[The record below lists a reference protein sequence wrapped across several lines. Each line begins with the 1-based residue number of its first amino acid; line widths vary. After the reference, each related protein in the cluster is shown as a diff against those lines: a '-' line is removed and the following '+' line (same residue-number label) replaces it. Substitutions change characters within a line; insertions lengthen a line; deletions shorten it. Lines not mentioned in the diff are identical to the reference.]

1 MKSRFLLLLGIAL
14 ASTVTLAQT
23 ATPSAQTTV
32 QTKPAPRIIEADRI
46 VAVVNDEA
54 ITLHELLNRMSSV
67 EKQLGSQGIQLPP
80 RDVLEKQ
87 VLERM
92 IVDRAQLQ
100 YAKETANQIED
111 AQLDNALR
119 RIADSSHLSLNEFR
133 TTLERDGIVWSRF
146 REEIRDE
153 LTLSRLRER
162 EVDNHVTISEGE
174 IDNYLANLQYN
185 TGSAEEISLAHIL
198 LRVSEQASPEQLLQ
212 VRARAEQA
220 LAQLKRGDDFAKVAA
235 SYSDAADALSG
246 GAIGARPIDR
256 LPNLYAEAAQRL
268 KPGEVSEILRSPAGL
283 HIVKLIDRQSGAKAA
298 PPLRQ
303 THVRHILIKVN
314 DLAPEAE
321 ARRKAFALK
330 ERLDHGADF
339 AELARANSNDL
350 SAAKGG
356 DLGWV
361 YQGDTVPE
369 FERTMNALNLNE
381 ISRPVQSQFGW
392 HIIQVLERRTESA
405 STERQRQLARQAL
418 RESRAEEA
426 YQDWIRQMRDRAY
439 VEVRLQDK

>member
-1 MKSRFLLLLGIAL
+1 MKSKLLFLLSAALL
-14 ASTVTLAQT
+14 
-23 ATPSAQTTV
+23 ATGSSAQIAP
-32 QTKPAPRIIEADRI
+32 QAALLKPVPQVIEADRI

-54 ITLHELLNRMSSV
+54 ITMRELRNRMTVV

-80 RDVLEKQ
+80 RDILEKQ
-87 VLERM
+87 ILERM
-92 IVDRAQLQ
+92 IVDRVQIQ
-100 YAKETANQIED
+100 YAKETATQVDD
-111 AQLDNALR
+111 AQLDTALR
-119 RIADSSHLSLNEFR
+119 RIAESNRLSFNEFR
-133 TTLERDGIVWSRF
+133 AAIERDGIVWSKF

-153 LTLSRLRER
+153 ITLSRLRER
-162 EVDNHVTISEGE
+162 EVDNRLSVSEGE
-174 IDNYLANLQYN
+174 IDNYLANQQGN
-185 TGSAEEISLAHIL
+185 FGSVDELNLAHIL
-198 LRVSEQASPEQLLQ
+198 LRVSEQASPEQLLR

-220 LAQLKRGDDFAKVAA
+220 LLQLQRGDDFAKVAA
-235 SYSDAADALSG
+235 SYSDAADALTG
-246 GAIGARPIDR
+246 GALGPRSLDR
-256 LPNLYAEAAQRL
+256 LPGIYAEAAMKL
-268 KPGEVSEILRSPAGL
+268 KPGEVSEILRSPAGF
-283 HIVKLIDRQSGAKAA
+283 HIIKLIDRRVGTKAA
-298 PPLRQ
+298 RALRQ

-314 DLAPEAE
+314 ELVPEAE

-339 AELARANSNDL
+339 SELARVNSNDL

-356 DLGWV
+356 DLGWI

-369 FERTMNALNLNE
+369 FERAMDALNINE

-392 HIIQVLERRTESA
+392 HVIQVLERRTESA

-418 RESRAEEA
+418 RESKADEA

>member
-1 MKSRFLLLLGIAL
+1 MTSRHLFLLALAL
-14 ASTVTLAQT
+14 ASTAVLAQT
-23 ATPSAQTTV
+23 ATPAAQA
-32 QTKPAPRIIEADRI
+32 KPAPRVIEADRI
-46 VAVVNDEA
+46 VAVVNDDA
-54 ITLHELLNRMSSV
+54 ITLHELQNRMSAV
-67 EKQLGSQGIQLPP
+67 ERQLNGQGIQLPS
-80 RDVLEKQ
+80 RDVLEGQ

-92 IVDRAQLQ
+92 ITDRVQLQ
-100 YAKETANQIED
+100 YAKESATQIDD

-119 RIADSSHLSLNEFR
+119 RVAESNKLNLNEFR
-133 TTLERDGIVWSRF
+133 AALERDGIVWNRF

-162 EVDNHVTISEGE
+162 EVDNRITISEGE

-185 TGSAEEISLAHIL
+185 SGDVDEISLAHIL
-198 LRVSEQASPEQLLQ
+198 LRVSEQASPEQLLRT
-212 VRARAEQA
+212 RARAEQA
-220 LAQLKRGDDFAKVAA
+220 LAQLKQGDDFAKVAA
-235 SYSDAADALSG
+235 SYSDAADALNG
-246 GAIGARPIDR
+246 GALGARPIDR
-256 LPNLYAEAAQRL
+256 LPNLYAEVAQRL
-268 KPGEVSEILRSPAGL
+268 KPGEISEILRSPAGF
-283 HIVKLIDRQSGAKAA
+283 HIVKLIDRHSGPKAP

-314 DLAPEAE
+314 DLVPEAE
-321 ARRKAFALK
+321 GRRKANALK

-339 AELARANSNDL
+339 GELARANSNDL

-361 YQGDTVPE
+361 YQGDTVPD
-369 FERTMNALNLNE
+369 FERAMNALNINE
-381 ISRPVQSQFGW
+381 ISRPVQTQFGW

-418 RESRAEEA
+418 RESRSEEA